1 MPLWRMDTLAHHAP
15 ASLPLPAQVTDKTG
29 ADYRL
34 IDPVFTHLLNSFTHK
49 VSPDRLYAPLRERY
63 ISIASRKTAFIDRP
77 SRPA

>member
-34 IDPVFTHLLNSFTHK
+34 IDPVLLIYSTHLLIGSP
-49 VSPDRLYAPLRERY
+49 PDRLYAPLRERY